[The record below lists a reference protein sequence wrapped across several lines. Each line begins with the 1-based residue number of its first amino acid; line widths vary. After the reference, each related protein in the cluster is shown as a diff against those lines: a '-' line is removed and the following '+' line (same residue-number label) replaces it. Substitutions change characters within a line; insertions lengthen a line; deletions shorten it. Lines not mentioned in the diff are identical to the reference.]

1 MLLKGKDPALQMR
14 CRNFGGLYLYNR
26 HNDIQTAGVMW
37 DIYNIPNHLNL
48 IAIQMSVTHI
58 ALWLLWHSVS
68 SILGSGLGPLGMWFG
83 LGTSSSSGCCSPIWG
98 SLRSLPTVAPP
109 ERLSGSDFTSSG
121 IPVTR
126 CLEEW
131 WCGPGKYSHQNSMYC
146 TVHTFV
152 PDFK

>member
-1 MLLKGKDPALQMR
+1 
-14 CRNFGGLYLYNR
+14 
-26 HNDIQTAGVMW
+26 
-37 DIYNIPNHLNL
+37 
-48 IAIQMSVTHI
+48 MSVTHI

-98 SLRSLPTVAPP
+98 SLRSLATVTPP

-126 CLEEW
+126 CREEW
-131 WCGPGKYSHQNSMYC
+131 WCGPGKYSQQNSMYC
-146 TVHTFV
+146 IEHTFV
-152 PDFK
+152 PVFKEKNKNVITTVQTICDKKYAVSPKSASSKQAK